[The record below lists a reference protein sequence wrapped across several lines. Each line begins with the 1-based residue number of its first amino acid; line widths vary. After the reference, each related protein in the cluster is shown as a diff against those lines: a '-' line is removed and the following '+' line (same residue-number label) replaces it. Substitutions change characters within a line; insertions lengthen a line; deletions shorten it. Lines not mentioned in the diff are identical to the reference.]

1 MNYLAHLFLASDKG
15 NARLGSLLADF
26 VRGDAKQQYSADIQF
41 EIQMH
46 RLIDAYTDSHP
57 VVLNSKKLVDE
68 KKRRYMGIVLD
79 IFYDHKLAQN
89 WNVYSDVSLS
99 EFTQKAYRLLQDN
112 NTLLPKV
119 VSKFVVP
126 HMIQEDWLVSYQ
138 EMQGFK
144 QAIYRVSRML
154 SKGSMLLE
162 CVSDVDKNYSAF
174 SVGFEEFFPQLIEYV
189 QRQRINSTPA
199 TQKFSE

>member
-15 NARLGSLLADF
+15 NARLGGLLADF
-26 VRGDAKQQYSADIQF
+26 VRGDSKHQYSVDIQF
-41 EIQMH
+41 EIYMH

-57 VVLNSKKLVDE
+57 VVLDAKKLVDE

-89 WNVYSDVSLS
+89 WTMYSDISLF
-99 EFTQKAYRLLQDN
+99 EFTQKAYLLLQDN

-119 VSKFVVP
+119 VSRYVVP
-126 HMIQEDWLVSYQ
+126 RMIQEDWLASYK

-144 QAIYRVSRML
+144 QAIYRVSKML
-154 SKGSMLLE
+154 RRGNLLLE
-162 CVSDVDKNYSAF
+162 CVSDVEENYSVF
-174 SVGFEEFFPQLIEYV
+174 STGFEEFFPQLIDYV
-189 QRQRINSTPA
+189 QRQRINPTHVI
-199 TQKFSE
+199 SEQN